1 MTRPARE
8 ALTTT
13 LTATAAGV
21 AAGAL
26 VWAAWL
32 TIQLH
37 HVIRA
42 MAVLAEALA
51 STS

>member
-1 MTRPARE
+1 MIRPAHE
-8 ALTTT
+8 ALATT
-13 LTATAAGV
+13 LAAAAAGV
-21 AAGAL
+21 AAGAF